1 MQNKFIW
8 NDRRHEVR
16 IASFQRRGTK
26 RGVVASSKWL
36 EGLSHWPG
44 SMQYEPCPPET
55 RKRFYKYIADWAL
68 MMGAKSIGGPV
79 MSGAILASGIA
90 AVSGRLDSFLIDKP
104 ERQPPRRHPPN
115 IIRGMRTEPFILVD
129 DVLCTAQEMERA
141 VTLAGDETEGLKAVL
156 VMDNRFR
163 LESKP
168 SDVPITCRLLKKG
181 LIYGISYKADPP
193 YEEW

>member
-1 MQNKFIW
+1 
-8 NDRRHEVR
+8 
-16 IASFQRRGTK
+16 
-26 RGVVASSKWL
+26 VASSKWL
-36 EGLSHWPG
+36 EGLRHWPG
-44 SMQYEPCPPET
+44 SIQYEPCPPET
-55 RKRFYKYIADWAL
+55 RKRFYEYIADWAV

-79 MSGAILASGIA
+79 MSGAVLASGIA

-104 ERQPPRRHPPN
+104 DRQPPRRHPPRM
-115 IIRGMRTEPFILVD
+115 IRGMRAEPFILVD
-129 DVLCTAQEMERA
+129 DVLCTAQEMEYA
-141 VTLAGDETEGLKAVL
+141 VATAGDETEGLRAVL